1 LPNDSDCVTY
11 LAAESAIMIHVK
23 ITSIIWFTVYAL
35 DVYAIVLAVTRGQ
48 GVERTL
54 AWLFAIIAF
63 PGAGAVAYLL
73 LANPSVRRAK
83 KRKRV
88 SAAAVRALIASRT
101 KASKSPQ
108 RLLDESILN
117 LATSLTG
124 LAPSEGNSVELL
136 IEDYQAFEQIEG
148 ALKGAK
154 RSIWAEYYIIRR
166 DVTGDR
172 FLDILLAKVREGVEV
187 RLIYDA
193 VGSVG
198 IDAKRLKAI
207 RAAGG
212 EVEAFLPINPLRRR
226 WSVHLRNH
234 RKMII
239 VDGEIAF
246 TGGMNVGDEYSGRA
260 RRKGKTYFHDT
271 HLKLQGTAVGDLS
284 QTFAEDWSFA
294 TGDPIAPIPHPAPL
308 ESGSSIVTV
317 VPSGPDQEH
326 NANGMVYFAG
336 IAFARE
342 RVYLSSPYFIP
353 DEPTLRALIS
363 AAMRGVDVRVM
374 APARCDVALVGPAA
388 RSYFPSLVRGG
399 VRVFEYQPSMLHA
412 KMMVVDGTW
421 GIVGS
426 ANVDIRSFLLNFELG
441 TLVFDPA
448 FAALLEKRFISDL
461 ENSIEVTAEALAQR
475 SFPSRLLDGA
485 IRLLS
490 PLL

>member
-1 LPNDSDCVTY
+1 MWI
-11 LAAESAIMIHVK
+11 A
-23 ITSIIWFTVYAL
+23 VYAL

-63 PGAGAVAYLL
+63 PGAGAIAYLS

-83 KRKRV
+83 KRKRIR
-88 SAAAVRALIASRT
+88 AAVVRTLIASRT
-101 KASKSPQ
+101 RAQQSPQ
-108 RLLDESILN
+108 RLLEESILN
-117 LATSLTG
+117 LAASLTG
-124 LAPSEGNSVELL
+124 LPPSVGNSAELL
-136 IEDYQAFEQIEG
+136 AEDYQAFEQIEG
-148 ALKGAK
+148 ALRNAK
-154 RSIWAEYYIIRR
+154 RSIWVEYYIISR

-172 FLDILLAKVREGVEV
+172 FLDILLSKAREGVEV

-193 VGSVG
+193 VGSLG

-207 RAAGG
+207 KAAGG
-212 EVEAFLPINPLRRR
+212 KVEAFLPVNPLRRR

-239 VDGEIAF
+239 VDGETAF

-260 RRKGKTYFHDT
+260 RRKGKVYFHDT
-271 HLKLQGTAVGDLS
+271 HLKLRGPAVGDLA
-284 QTFAEDWSFA
+284 QTFAEDWSFS
-294 TGDPIAPIPHPAPL
+294 TGDTLEPMPHPIPIEGA
-308 ESGSSIVTV
+308 SSIISI

-342 RVYLSSPYFIP
+342 RVYLTSPYFIP
-353 DEPTLRALIS
+353 DEPTVRALIS
-363 AAMRGVDVRVM
+363 AAMRGVDVRVLV
-374 APARCDVALVGPAA
+374 PARSDVRLVGPAA
-388 RSYFPSLVRGG
+388 RSYFPVLVRGG

-412 KMMVVDGTW
+412 KTMVVDGTW

-426 ANVDIRSFLLNFELG
+426 ANVDIRSFMLNFELG

-448 FAALLEKRFISDL
+448 FAALLEKRFITDL
-461 ENSIEVTAEALAQR
+461 ENSAKVTARDMEQR
-475 SFPSRLLDGA
+475 SFMRKLKDGA